1 MKHRSRML
9 PPSVIIRGFR
19 HGWRP
24 EVNMPRSRSWLL
36 VVLSCTVLATGQNS
50 EQSILSYNQY
60 SAIEH
65 RNPYV
70 LEFKTDSGA
79 LLFFGAEHTVDPQN
93 PQIADIE
100 KRWAVFKAT
109 VAYNEGGN
117 PPTFNDLREAV
128 RAYGEAGLVRFLAGR
143 DQVPVGTFEPPFDEE
158 VAYLLKT
165 YTPQQLKVFYALRQV
180 TEERS
185 REAPSSVD
193 DRINSWLSRYLPAQ
207 GLRNPPNNVNELDA
221 ACKKLFPELTDWH
234 QVPEEWF
241 GPRKSGHYT
250 NKLAGD
256 SGDFRNRYIFRL
268 LVNRVK
274 RGDRVFAVIGSSH
287 VVVLEPALIKEFGP
301 PLLRLNGLTPLSH

>member
-1 MKHRSRML
+1 
-9 PPSVIIRGFR
+9 
-19 HGWRP
+19 
-24 EVNMPRSRSWLL
+24 
-36 VVLSCTVLATGQNS
+36 
-50 EQSILSYNQY
+50 
-60 SAIEH
+60 
-65 RNPYV
+65 
-70 LEFKTDSGA
+70 
-79 LLFFGAEHTVDPQN
+79 
-93 PQIADIE
+93 
-100 KRWAVFKAT
+100 
-109 VAYNEGGN
+109 
-117 PPTFNDLREAV
+117 V

>member
-1 MKHRSRML
+1 ML
-9 PPSVIIRGFR
+9 LDLSVIILKSGCGRKR
-19 HGWRP
+19 
-24 EVNMPRSRSWLL
+24 EVSVLRCRSWLL
-36 VVLSCTVLATGQNS
+36 VALSCTVLANGENS
-50 EQSILSYNQY
+50 EQSILSYKQY

-70 LEFKTDSGA
+70 LEFKSASGM
-79 LLFFGAEHTVDPQN
+79 LLFYGAEHTVDPQN
-93 PQIADIE
+93 AQVGDIE
-100 KRWAVFKAT
+100 NKWAGFKAT

-117 PPTFNDLREAV
+117 PPIFDDLGAAV

-143 DQVPVGTFEPPFDEE
+143 DQTPVATFEPPFDKE

-185 REAPSSVD
+185 REAPTSVN
-193 DRINSWLSRYLPAQ
+193 DRINSWLSRYLPEH
-207 GLRNPPNNVNELDA
+207 GLKDPPNTVAELGI
-221 ACKKLFPELTDWH
+221 ACKQLFPELADWH

-241 GPRKSGHYT
+241 GPRKVGHYT

-268 LVNRVK
+268 LVDRVK
-274 RGDRVFAVIGSSH
+274 QGDRVFAVIGSSH

-301 PLLRLNGLTPLSH
+301 PLLRLNGLAVSH